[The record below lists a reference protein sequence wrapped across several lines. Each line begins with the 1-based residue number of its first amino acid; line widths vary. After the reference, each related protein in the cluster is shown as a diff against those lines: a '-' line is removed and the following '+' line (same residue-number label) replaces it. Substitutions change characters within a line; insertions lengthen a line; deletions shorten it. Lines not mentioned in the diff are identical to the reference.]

1 MGQAVQEEME
11 HRVFHSYFLLVGHV
25 AEGEEGRILVAAW
38 ARVDAGEDD
47 QLEVS
52 LRILVEVAPMSGSTT

>member
-1 MGQAVQEEME
+1 MGQEVQEERE
-11 HRVFHSYFLLVGHV
+11 QRVVHSYFLLVGHV
-25 AEGEEGRILVAAW
+25 VEVEEGRILAAAW
-38 ARVDAGEDD
+38 ASADAGEDD